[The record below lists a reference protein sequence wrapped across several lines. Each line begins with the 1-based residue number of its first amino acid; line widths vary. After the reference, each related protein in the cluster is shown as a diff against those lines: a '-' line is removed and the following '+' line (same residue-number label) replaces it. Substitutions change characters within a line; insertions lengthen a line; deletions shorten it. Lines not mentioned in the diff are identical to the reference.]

1 MSPDTQHRTETQH
14 QTNAQQHSDAQQHTA
29 NAQQHS
35 DAHTDALRQTQ
46 AQQQTAARL
55 PEGIRIGNA
64 PVSYGVYGEGAG
76 GDGTSPEALLKSM
89 AEAGYQ
95 GSELGPPGF
104 FGTPEETAE
113 LFASYGLAPVG
124 AYIPVHYALDDDV
137 VAHDMAR
144 MAQTC
149 RELAACAEKSGLG
162 ADEAPLA
169 ILADEGSEALLHN
182 PARAWDDRS
191 LALDPAGWERLA
203 ELSAKAVELAKSHG
217 LRTSF
222 HPHISTFIESPWEV
236 DRLLELTE
244 VGVTLD
250 IAHIQL
256 AGGDPVECLDRWRD
270 RINHVHVKDV
280 EVGVLTRA
288 KDARRTDF
296 DVWWADVC
304 VPFGRGDVDI
314 DPFIADLLRGGYR
327 GWLLVEQDRAPTP
340 AHLYP
345 QVAAEQAANL
355 TWLAGKV
362 AART

>member
-1 MSPDTQHRTETQH
+1 MATETPESARTEAPESV
-14 QTNAQQHSDAQQHTA
+14 QTEAPKSGQTEAQ
-29 NAQQHS
+29 
-35 DAHTDALRQTQ
+35 R
-46 AQQQTAARL
+46 QTAARL
-55 PEGIRIGNA
+55 PQGIRIGNA
-64 PVSYGVYGEGAG
+64 PVSYGVYGEAAG
-76 GDGTSPEALLKSM
+76 GTGTSPEALLKSM

-104 FGTPEETAE
+104 FGTPEETAA
-113 LFASYGLAPVG
+113 LFAAYGLAPVG
-124 AYIPVHYALDDDV
+124 AYIPVHYALGDDV

-149 RELAACAEKSGLG
+149 RELAACAEKSGLS
-162 ADEAPLA
+162 AEDAPLA

-191 LALDPAGWERLA
+191 LALDPSGWDRIA
-203 ELSAKAVELAKSHG
+203 ELSAKAVELARSHG

-222 HPHISTFIESPWEV
+222 HPHISTFVESPWEV

-256 AGGDPVECLDRWRD
+256 AGGDPVECLARWRE

-280 EVGVLTRA
+280 DVSVLTRA
-288 KDARRTDF
+288 KEARRTDF
-296 DVWWADVC
+296 DTWWADVC

-314 DPFIADLLRGGYR
+314 DAFIADLLRGNSNTNGNSNSNNGGGYR

-355 TWLAGKV
+355 TWLADKV
-362 AART
+362 TAHT